1 MVWHRGELAGAER
14 LAQTATLAWHGS
26 LNLMGAADG
35 VEFLNVLAA
44 ARERV
49 SDGRSRRGRAEAA
62 GQQLVPA
69 AGFPS

>member
-1 MVWHRGELAGAER
+1 MVWHRGQLAGAER

-26 LNLMGAADG
+26 LNLMGAAG
-35 VEFLNVLAA
+35 FEFLNVLAA